1 MLNTNIGF
9 THSSVTPLGS
19 LADAV
24 KAMHKYGAH
33 VVLLHVSLAK
43 LQLLSAAV
51 VCALTHWLRGK
62 SGKLLI
68 VVITDI
74 QLLSHMHCVCSL
86 FVSQK
91 HT

>member
-1 MLNTNIGF
+1 M
-9 THSSVTPLGS
+9 TPAFSDKSGAKSPDLINS
-19 LADAV
+19 
-24 KAMHKYGAH
+24 MHKYGAH

-43 LQLLSAAV
+43 LQMLSAAA

-74 QLLSHMHCVCSL
+74 QLLSHMHCVCCLSET
-86 FVSQK
+86 
-91 HT
+91 HINIDAG